1 MKRFEI
7 ITEADA
13 RALARGEVVELASGG
28 HITPLARDTLREQ
41 RVTVV
46 HEGRTPDD
54 AALAPAADIRSV
66 AIASDHTG
74 IALRRTLAAFLR
86 GRGLAV
92 LDLGTDRTE
101 AVDYPDIAADVA
113 RAVAR
118 READAGIV
126 IDGAGI
132 GSAIAANKIAGV
144 RAAMADSQLLAR
156 YAREHNGANVLAL
169 GASLLG
175 ADDAMAIVSVWLTTP
190 MREPRYIRRLAKIR
204 DLEDNW
210 GRGNGQRSDRT

>member
-13 RALARGEVVELASGG
+13 RVLAPGETVLLAAGG
-28 HITPLARDTLREQ
+28 HVTPLARDTLRE
-41 RVTVV
+41 RRIAVV
-46 HEGRTPDD
+46 SEAALAADE
-54 AALAPAADIRSV
+54 AALAPAADIHRV

-74 IALRRTLAAFLR
+74 IALRRALVTFLR

-92 LDLGTDRTE
+92 DDRGTDAATP
-101 AVDYPDIAADVA
+101 VDYPDVAAGVA

-118 READAGIV
+118 GEADAGIV

-132 GSAIAANKIAGV
+132 GSAIAANKIDGV
-144 RAAMADSQLLAR
+144 RAAMAPSETIAR
-156 YAREHNGANVLAL
+156 YSREHNGANVLTL
-169 GASLLG
+169 GAALI
-175 ADDAMAIVSVWLTTP
+175 AIDEARSIVATWLATP

-204 DLEDNW
+204 ALEKEQAG
-210 GRGNGQRSDRT
+210 GR